1 MNLYN
6 FYGRVI
12 ELWNGW
18 ELRAMILLS
27 LSLQIFLTITGSR
40 RKYTAGIWFG
50 MFVWLAYLSADWFAT
65 ITLGILARSQGGS
78 ESKGTTS
85 NASFIPAF
93 WAPMLLVH
101 LGGPD
106 TITAYSVEDNE
117 LWSRHLLQLL
127 TQLAVAFYVSLRSWW
142 SNDPLIYMVIPIF
155 VSGVIKYGEKIWVLW
170 CASSSKLMDSAN
182 EAGIHVRRQIYPEI
196 LLHQKLD
203 DILPQLYEI
212 LITELGI
219 DRLKQMLGIEG
230 GTQRGLSDI
239 FVTEQGMRR
248 IVEMLGTE
256 GFVDQIDDILSSEEN
271 VRRINEILGTEGFDK
286 ISGFNNIISEAKK
299 FHEACF
305 LFQTLKVLFADYT
318 VPFPVHRISYGIL
331 QSKDAAGAFKLIEV
345 ELGFM
350 FDVLFT
356 KVMTTVCPRPRIIL
370 RFITFLSSVSALV
383 AFSSMTR
390 NSHTYSKIDI
400 IVSYLLLF
408 GATVLEIYSAILMI
422 FSDWG
427 MLWLSDQR
435 KPLADSISRVIC
447 SSRLLSF
454 FSNNKKWKASIA
466 QYEPKNSRE
475 SPCKH
480 LPKIFRTGNIQ
491 SWEDVG
497 CDLKELIFKRVLD
510 MRSRC
515 NFPLVPYKI
524 LEERGDHALRSK
536 DCLEKFEWS
545 VVLKDFH
552 ESFLIWHIAVNTC
565 VGQDSIHCNMS
576 RSLSRYMMYL
586 WSDLPFMLPK
596 ELGEPKYKQIGQNSE
611 GSALSDGDELAKSL
625 NLLQSEQKWEMIS
638 EVLVEMLTYSAIQC
652 GWKEHARALQ
662 GGGELLTLVAVLMAH
677 LGLHGQCA

>member
-27 LSLQIFLTITGSR
+27 LSLQIFLTITGSQ

-50 MFVWLAYLSADWFAT
+50 KFVWLAYLSAGWFAT

-142 SNDPLIYMVIPIF
+142 SNDPLIYIVIPIF
-155 VSGVIKYGEKIWVLW
+155 VSGVIKYGEKIWVL
-170 CASSSKLMDSAN
+170 C
-182 EAGIHVRRQIYPEI
+182 
-196 LLHQKLD
+196 
-203 DILPQLYEI
+203 
-212 LITELGI
+212 LITELGT
-219 DRLKQMLGIEG
+219 DRLEQMLGIEG
-230 GTQRGLSDI
+230 GTERGLVDI
-239 FVTEQGMRR
+239 SSTEQGLRR
-248 IVEMLGTE
+248 FVEMLVTE
-256 GFVDQIDDILSSEEN
+256 GFVDVIDDIWSSEEEN
-271 VRRINEILGTEGFDK
+271 
-286 ISGFNNIISEAKK
+286 
-299 FHEACF
+299 
-305 LFQTLKVLFADYT
+305 VLFADYT

-350 FDVLFT
+350 SDVLFT
-356 KVMTTVCPRPRIIL
+356 KVMTTDCPRRRIIL

-408 GATVLEIYSAILMI
+408 GATVLEIYSAILML

-480 LPKIFRTGNIQ
+480 LPKLFRTGNIQ
-491 SWEDVG
+491 S
-497 CDLKELIFKRVLD
+497 
-510 MRSRC
+510 
-515 NFPLVPYKI
+515 
-524 LEERGDHALRSK
+524 
-536 DCLEKFEWS
+536 
-545 VVLKDFH
+545 
-552 ESFLIWHIAVNTC
+552 
-565 VGQDSIHCNMS
+565 
-576 RSLSRYMMYL
+576 
-586 WSDLPFMLPK
+586 
-596 ELGEPKYKQIGQNSE
+596 
-611 GSALSDGDELAKSL
+611 
-625 NLLQSEQKWEMIS
+625 
-638 EVLVEMLTYSAIQC
+638 
-652 GWKEHARALQ
+652 
-662 GGGELLTLVAVLMAH
+662 
-677 LGLHGQCA
+677 

>member
-1 MNLYN
+1 
-6 FYGRVI
+6 
-12 ELWNGW
+12 
-18 ELRAMILLS
+18 
-27 LSLQIFLTITGSR
+27 
-40 RKYTAGIWFG
+40 

-142 SNDPLIYMVIPIF
+142 SNDPLIYIVIPIF

>member
-142 SNDPLIYMVIPIF
+142 SNDPLIYIVIPIF

-256 GFVDQIDDILSSEEN
+256 GFVDQIDDILSSE

-536 DCLEKFEWS
+536 DWLEKFEWS

-638 EVLVEMLTYSAIQC
+638 EVLVEMLTYAAIQC

>member
-1 MNLYN
+1 
-6 FYGRVI
+6 
-12 ELWNGW
+12 
-18 ELRAMILLS
+18 
-27 LSLQIFLTITGSR
+27 
-40 RKYTAGIWFG
+40 

-142 SNDPLIYMVIPIF
+142 SNDPLIYIVIPIF

-400 IVSYLLLF
+400 IVAYLLLF

-515 NFPLVPYKI
+515 NFPLVPYKL

>member
-142 SNDPLIYMVIPIF
+142 SNDPLIYIVIPIF

-256 GFVDQIDDILSSEEN
+256 GFVDQIDDILSSE

-536 DCLEKFEWS
+536 DWLEKFEWS

-565 VGQDSIHCNMS
+565 VRQDSIHCNMS

-638 EVLVEMLTYSAIQC
+638 EVLVEMLTYAAIQC

>member
-1 MNLYN
+1 
-6 FYGRVI
+6 
-12 ELWNGW
+12 
-18 ELRAMILLS
+18 
-27 LSLQIFLTITGSR
+27 
-40 RKYTAGIWFG
+40 
-50 MFVWLAYLSADWFAT
+50 
-65 ITLGILARSQGGS
+65 
-78 ESKGTTS
+78 
-85 NASFIPAF
+85 
-93 WAPMLLVH
+93 
-101 LGGPD
+101 
-106 TITAYSVEDNE
+106 
-117 LWSRHLLQLL
+117 
-127 TQLAVAFYVSLRSWW
+127 
-142 SNDPLIYMVIPIF
+142 
-155 VSGVIKYGEKIWVLW
+155 
-170 CASSSKLMDSAN
+170 
-182 EAGIHVRRQIYPEI
+182 
-196 LLHQKLD
+196 
-203 DILPQLYEI
+203 
-212 LITELGI
+212 
-219 DRLKQMLGIEG
+219 
-230 GTQRGLSDI
+230 
-239 FVTEQGMRR
+239 
-248 IVEMLGTE
+248 MLGTE

>member
-142 SNDPLIYMVIPIF
+142 SNDPLIYIVIPIF

-271 VRRINEILGTEGFDK
+271 V
-286 ISGFNNIISEAKK
+286 
-299 FHEACF
+299 
-305 LFQTLKVLFADYT
+305 LFADYT

-400 IVSYLLLF
+400 IVAYLLLF

-515 NFPLVPYKI
+515 NFPLVPYKL